1 MFGRIAMALVS
12 FSAKHARSWYTSSA
26 AGWKLFATLFLGLAV
41 ALIMA
46 VAQIWFGID
55 PNELAVPLE

>member
-1 MFGRIAMALVS
+1 MALVS
-12 FSAKHARSWYTSSA
+12 FSAKHARSWHTSSA
-26 AGWKLFATLFLGLAV
+26 GSRKFIATLFLGLA
-41 ALIMA
+41 LTMA

>member
-1 MFGRIAMALVS
+1 MALVS
-12 FSAKHARSWYTSSA
+12 FSAKHARSWHTSSA
-26 AGWKLFATLFLGLAV
+26 GGRKLIATLLLGLGV
-41 ALIMA
+41 ALTMA

>member
-1 MFGRIAMALVS
+1 MALVLL
-12 FSAKHARSWYTSSA
+12 SAKHAWSWPTSSA
-26 AGWKLFATLFLGLAV
+26 GGRKLIATLFLGLGV
-41 ALIMA
+41 ALTMA

>member
-1 MFGRIAMALVS
+1 MALVS
-12 FSAKHARSWYTSSA
+12 FASKHARSWHTSSA
-26 AGWKLFATLFLGLAV
+26 GGRKLAVTLFLGLVV
-41 ALIMA
+41 ALAMA